1 MEQIKPIL
9 EALLLASDAPLSVE
23 KIRDILPEAERDEIN
38 RQLAELVS
46 EYEARNGGFHLC
58 AVAGGYQ
65 FRTRPDFGQWIKK
78 LKGART
84 QVLSPAAMETLA
96 VVAYRQ
102 PVMKSEVYKI
112 RGVDSSASVKGLL
125 DKKIIRMVGRKDVP
139 GKPMLYGTTKKF
151 LDMFNLN
158 DLSELPTLRELKE
171 LEGGSELQAP
181 LDLGDLEGGS
191 ESPTPQDQKKPEDGE
206 TLPEPLDLKEL
217 QGDSELPA
225 PEDRKECGDGEEMP
239 ERQDLQKRGGDEI

>member
-1 MEQIKPIL
+1 MKEIKPIL
-9 EALLLASDAPLSVE
+9 EALLLASEAPLSVE

-38 RQLAELVS
+38 RQLTELVS

-65 FRTRPDFGQWIKK
+65 FRTRPDFSAWIKK

-84 QVLSPAAMETLA
+84 QILSPAAMETLA

-102 PVMKSEVYKI
+102 PVMKSEVDKI

-151 LDMFNLN
+151 LEMFNLN

-171 LEGGSELQAP
+171 LEGDSELQAH
-181 LDLGDLEGGS
+181 LDLKALGENA
-191 ESPTPQDQKKPEDGE
+191 ESPTVREVKQPAGNSELPVLQESREPEDALA
-206 TLPEPLDLKEL
+206 LPAPQDLKERE
-217 QGDSELPA
+217 G
-225 PEDRKECGDGEEMP
+225 GEV
-239 ERQDLQKRGGDEI
+239 

>member
-23 KIRDILPEAERDEIN
+23 KIRDVLPEAERDEIN

-65 FRTRPDFGQWIKK
+65 FRTRPDFSAWIKK

-102 PVMKSEVYKI
+102 PVMKSEVDKI

-151 LDMFNLN
+151 LEMFNLN

-171 LEGGSELQAP
+171 LEGDSELQAH
-181 LDLGDLEGGS
+181 
-191 ESPTPQDQKKPEDGE
+191 
-206 TLPEPLDLKEL
+206 LDLKEL
-217 QGDSELPA
+217 GGNTESPTLREGKQPAGNSGLPVLQESREPEDALELPA
-225 PEDRKECGDGEEMP
+225 P
-239 ERQDLQKRGGDEI
+239 QDLKEREGGEV

>member
-9 EALLLASDAPLSVE
+9 EALLLASEAPLSVE
-23 KIRDILPEAERDEIN
+23 KIRDLLPEVERDEIS
-38 RQLAELVS
+38 RQLTELVS
-46 EYEARNGGFHLC
+46 EYEMRQGGFHLC

-65 FRTRPDFGQWIKK
+65 FRTRPDFSPWIKK
-78 LKGART
+78 LKGVRA

-102 PVMKSEVYKI
+102 PVMKSEVDKI

-151 LDMFNLN
+151 LEMFNLN

-171 LEGGSELQAP
+171 LEGSSELQAP
-181 LDLGDLEGGS
+181 LDLGEVDGSSTSPASPESGEAEGGTEPPAS
-191 ESPTPQDQKKPEDGE
+191 PESREAE
-206 TLPEPLDLKEL
+206 
-217 QGDSELPA
+217 GDSGPA
-225 PEDRKECGDGEEMP
+225 VSRDAKDPGDGAA
-239 ERQDLQKRGGDEI
+239 

>member
-23 KIRDILPEAERDEIN
+23 KIRDVLPEAERDEIN

-65 FRTRPDFGQWIKK
+65 FRTRPDFSSWIKK

-84 QVLSPAAMETLA
+84 QILSPAAMETLA

-102 PVMKSEVYKI
+102 PVMKSEVDKI

-151 LDMFNLN
+151 LEMFNLN

-171 LEGGSELQAP
+171 LEGDSELQAH
-181 LDLGDLEGGS
+181 LDLKALGENA
-191 ESPTPQDQKKPEDGE
+191 ESPTLLEVKQPAGNSELPVLQESREPEDALE
-206 TLPEPLDLKEL
+206 LPVPQDLKERE
-217 QGDSELPA
+217 G
-225 PEDRKECGDGEEMP
+225 GEV
-239 ERQDLQKRGGDEI
+239 

>member
-9 EALLLASDAPLSVE
+9 EALLLASEAPLSVE
-23 KIRDILPEAERDEIN
+23 KIRDLLPEAERDEIT
-38 RQLAELVS
+38 RQLTELVS
-46 EYEARNGGFHLC
+46 EYEARQGGFHLC

-65 FRTRPDFGQWIKK
+65 FRTRPDFGPWIKK
-78 LKGART
+78 LKGSKA

-102 PVMKSEVYKI
+102 PVMKSEVDKI

-151 LDMFNLN
+151 LEMFNLN

-171 LEGGSELQAP
+171 LEGNSELQAP
-181 LDLGDLEGGS
+181 LDLKEREGDAELPRPQESKEPEGAS
-191 ESPTPQDQKKPEDGE
+191 ELPVSQNLKECEDGE
-206 TLPEPLDLKEL
+206 ELPEPQDLKERE
-217 QGDSELPA
+217 G
-225 PEDRKECGDGEEMP
+225 GEV
-239 ERQDLQKRGGDEI
+239 

>member
-65 FRTRPDFGQWIKK
+65 FRTRPDFSAWIKK

-102 PVMKSEVYKI
+102 PVMKSEVDKI

-151 LDMFNLN
+151 LEMFNLN

-171 LEGGSELQAP
+171 LEGDSELQAH
-181 LDLGDLEGGS
+181 LDLKALGGNA
-191 ESPTPQDQKKPEDGE
+191 ESPTLREVKQPAGNSELPVLQESREPEDA
-206 TLPEPLDLKEL
+206 L
-217 QGDSELPA
+217 ELPA
-225 PEDRKECGDGEEMP
+225 P
-239 ERQDLQKRGGDEI
+239 QDLKEREGDEV

>member
-23 KIRDILPEAERDEIN
+23 KIRDVLPEAERDEIN

-65 FRTRPDFGQWIKK
+65 FRTRPDFSAWIKK

-102 PVMKSEVYKI
+102 PVMKSEVDKI

-151 LDMFNLN
+151 LEMFNLN

-171 LEGGSELQAP
+171 LEGDSELQAH
-181 LDLGDLEGGS
+181 
-191 ESPTPQDQKKPEDGE
+191 
-206 TLPEPLDLKEL
+206 LDLKEL
-217 QGDSELPA
+217 GGNTESPTLREVKQPAGNSELPVLQESRE
-225 PEDRKECGDGEEMP
+225 PEDALELP
-239 ERQDLQKRGGDEI
+239 TPQDLKEREGGEV

>member
-38 RQLAELVS
+38 RQLTELVS

-65 FRTRPDFGQWIKK
+65 FRTWPDFSAWIKK

-102 PVMKSEVYKI
+102 PVMKSEVDKI

-151 LDMFNLN
+151 LEMFNLN

-171 LEGGSELQAP
+171 LEGDSELQAH
-181 LDLGDLEGGS
+181 LDLKALGENA
-191 ESPTPQDQKKPEDGE
+191 ESPTLRESKQPV
-206 TLPEPLDLKEL
+206 
-217 QGDSELPA
+217 GDSELPA

-239 ERQDLQKRGGDEI
+239 EPQDVQKREGGEV

>member
-23 KIRDILPEAERDEIN
+23 KIRDVLPEVERDEIT

-46 EYEARNGGFHLC
+46 EYESRQGGFHLC

-65 FRTRPDFGQWIKK
+65 FRTRPAFSSWVRK
-78 LKGART
+78 LKGSKGQA
-84 QVLSPAAMETLA
+84 LSPAAMETLA

-102 PVMKSEVYKI
+102 PVMKSEVDKI

-151 LDMFNLN
+151 LEMFNLN

-171 LEGGSELQAP
+171 LEGSSELQAP
-181 LDLGDLEGGS
+181 LDLGEVDGSSTSPASPESGEAEGGTEPPAS
-191 ESPTPQDQKKPEDGE
+191 PESREAE
-206 TLPEPLDLKEL
+206 
-217 QGDSELPA
+217 GDSGPA
-225 PEDRKECGDGEEMP
+225 VSRDAKDPGDGAA
-239 ERQDLQKRGGDEI
+239 

>member
-9 EALLLASDAPLSVE
+9 EALLLASEAPLSVE
-23 KIRDILPEAERDEIN
+23 KIRDLLPEVERDEIT

-46 EYEARNGGFHLC
+46 EYEVRQGGFQLC

-65 FRTRPDFGQWIKK
+65 FRTRPDFSPWIKK
-78 LKGART
+78 LKGARA

-102 PVMKSEVYKI
+102 PVMKSEVDKI

-151 LDMFNLN
+151 LEMFNLN

-171 LEGGSELQAP
+171 LEGGSELQAR
-181 LDLGDLEGGS
+181 LELEELEGGS
-191 ESPTPQDQKKPEDGE
+191 ESPAPR
-206 TLPEPLDLKEL
+206 DLKE
-217 QGDSELPA
+217 SEGGEALP
-225 PEDRKECGDGEEMP
+225 ES
-239 ERQDLQKRGGDEI
+239 QDLKEREGGDA

>member
-23 KIRDILPEAERDEIN
+23 KIRDILPDAERDEIN
-38 RQLAELVS
+38 RQLTELVS

-102 PVMKSEVYKI
+102 PVMKSEVDKI

-151 LDMFNLN
+151 LEMFNLN
-158 DLSELPTLRELKE
+158 DLSELPTLRELRE
-171 LEGGSELQAP
+171 IEGDAALQAP
-181 LDLGDLEGGS
+181 LDLKERGVNS
-191 ESPTPQDQKKPEDGE
+191 ESPTLRESKQPAD
-206 TLPEPLDLKEL
+206 
-217 QGDSELPA
+217 DSELPA

-239 ERQDLQKRGGDEI
+239 ERQDLQKRGGDEV

>member
-23 KIRDILPEAERDEIN
+23 KIRDVLPEAERDEIN

-65 FRTRPDFGQWIKK
+65 FRTRPDFSAWIKK

-102 PVMKSEVYKI
+102 PVMKSEVDKI

-151 LDMFNLN
+151 LEMFNLN

-171 LEGGSELQAP
+171 LEGDSELQAH
-181 LDLGDLEGGS
+181 
-191 ESPTPQDQKKPEDGE
+191 
-206 TLPEPLDLKEL
+206 LDLKEL
-217 QGDSELPA
+217 GGNTESPTLREVKQPAGNSGLPVLQESREPEDALELPA
-225 PEDRKECGDGEEMP
+225 P
-239 ERQDLQKRGGDEI
+239 QDLKEREGGEV

>member
-38 RQLAELVS
+38 RQLTELVS

-102 PVMKSEVYKI
+102 PVMKSEVDKI

-151 LDMFNLN
+151 LEMFNLN
-158 DLSELPTLRELKE
+158 DLSELPTLRELRE
-171 LEGGSELQAP
+171 IEGDAALQAP
-181 LDLGDLEGGS
+181 LDLKERGVNS
-191 ESPTPQDQKKPEDGE
+191 ESPTLRESKQPAD
-206 TLPEPLDLKEL
+206 
-217 QGDSELPA
+217 DSELPA

-239 ERQDLQKRGGDEI
+239 EPQDLQKRGGDEV